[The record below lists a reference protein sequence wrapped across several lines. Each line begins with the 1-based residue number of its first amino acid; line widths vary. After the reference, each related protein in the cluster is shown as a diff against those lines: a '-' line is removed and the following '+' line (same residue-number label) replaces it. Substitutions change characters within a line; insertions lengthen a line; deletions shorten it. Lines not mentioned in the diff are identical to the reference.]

1 MLTRVNCSLLKTQK
15 TTSPLTLKEGMCETV
30 FLGLFCSSCSL
41 LFVRVL
47 LFWLY
52 RSFNKYCSSKNNFIW
67 ILFTSKLVMIEEE
80 DLEEYKYQANLK
92 KDAGNVAF
100 EDGNTELSIS
110 LFTQAIDIDPDNV
123 VFYSNRSAAYMK
135 VDSVSKALHDAEKCV
150 ELDPK
155 WPKGYNRLGVAQQKL
170 KRFDAAID
178 SFKKG
183 EIVRFYLVLLFNI
196 QFQELNWILTIM
208 LCGLH

>member
-1 MLTRVNCSLLKTQK
+1 LRLLPDFLVQRL
-15 TTSPLTLKEGMCETV
+15 SGTV
-30 FLGLFCSSCSL
+30 IKD
-41 LFVRVL
+41 
-47 LFWLY
+47 
-52 RSFNKYCSSKNNFIW
+52 KYGI
-67 ILFTSKLVMIEEE
+67 IMAEEE
-80 DLEEYKYQANLK
+80 EGLEEYKYQANLK

-100 EDGNTELSIS
+100 EDGNTELAIS

-183 EIVRFYLVLLFNI
+183 ISRAK
-196 QFQELNWILTIM
+196 
-208 LCGLH
+208 